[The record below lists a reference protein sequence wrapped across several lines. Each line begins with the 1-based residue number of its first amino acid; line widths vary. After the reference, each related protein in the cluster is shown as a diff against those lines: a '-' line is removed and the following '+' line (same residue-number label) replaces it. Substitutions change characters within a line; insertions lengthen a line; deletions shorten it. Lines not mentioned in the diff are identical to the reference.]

1 MNEDV
6 SPRKKLGDFP
16 SSNRHVSFPWI
27 LRVFETPHPGL
38 LIFHPVNQAPRHPL
52 EGAGI
57 HINSPNQY
65 IYIYTLEVVA
75 TILKWWFT
83 FLDDKP
89 LYT

>member
-65 IYIYTLEVVA
+65 IYIYIHPGSRCHHFKMVVY
-75 TILKWWFT
+75 IFG
-83 FLDDKP
+83 
-89 LYT
+89 